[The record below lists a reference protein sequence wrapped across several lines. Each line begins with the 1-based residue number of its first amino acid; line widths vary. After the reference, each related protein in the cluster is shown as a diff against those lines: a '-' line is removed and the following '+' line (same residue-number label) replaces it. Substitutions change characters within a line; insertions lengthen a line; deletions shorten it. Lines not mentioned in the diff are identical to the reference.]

1 MNERR
6 YRQCPPDKRLSA
18 LIYGYWSLEC
28 SSEQEWVYEKIFPLQ
43 YPEFIVAYKGQYFEV
58 GHDKLNVMP
67 KSTLIP
73 LQDQPRYFYHT
84 GDLGLFSIVF
94 KPSALSFILE
104 TNSDDFINKII
115 PSRDCGEK
123 IHRLSNQLLQ
133 ARCNNE
139 RVQLADRFFMHEKMS
154 NEQRHIVI
162 ERIIQHLISRNGNI
176 PISQIAS
183 KYNLSLSQLERQFK
197 TTIGFT
203 PKQYSR
209 LIRFT
214 QILNHYQSIPEWG
227 QLITDIGFYDQSH
240 LIREFKRFSG
250 VSPRA
255 YYDSS
260 KGIVEQSIL
269 NDADFIQYNHH
280 R

>member
-1 MNERR
+1 MSGRR
-6 YRQCPPDKRLSA
+6 YMQFPPEKRLST

-28 SSEQEWVYEKIFPLQ
+28 SPEPQGVHEKIFPLH
-43 YPEFIVAYKGQYFEV
+43 YPEFIVVYKGQYFEV
-58 GHDKLNVMP
+58 GQDQLNVMP

-94 KPSALSFILE
+94 KPSALPFILE
-104 TNSDDFINKII
+104 ANSNDFTNRII
-115 PSRDCGEK
+115 PSRDCGER
-123 IHRLSNQLLQ
+123 IHRLPNQLLL
-133 ARCNNE
+133 ARCNSE
-139 RVQLADRFFMHEKMS
+139 RVQLANRFFMKEKIYS
-154 NEQRHIVI
+154 ENRNI
-162 ERIIQHLISRNGNI
+162 EMEWIIQHLISQNGNI
-176 PISQIAS
+176 PISQLAN
-183 KYNLSLSQLERQFK
+183 KYHLSVSQLERHFK
-197 TTIGFT
+197 TIIGVT

-214 QILNHYQSIPEWG
+214 QILNHFQSIPEWG

-255 YYDSS
+255 YYDSN
-260 KGIVEQSIL
+260 KGVVEQSIL
-269 NDADFIQYNHH
+269 HDADFIQYNHH